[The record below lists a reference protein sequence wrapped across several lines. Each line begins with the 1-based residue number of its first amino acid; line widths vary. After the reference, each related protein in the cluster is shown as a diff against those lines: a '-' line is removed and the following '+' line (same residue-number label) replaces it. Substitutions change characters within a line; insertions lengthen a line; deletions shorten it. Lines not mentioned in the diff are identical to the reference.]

1 MSKVWG
7 IGLGRTG
14 TKSLCEALRILGY
27 RKVIHNPL
35 TLEELDD
42 CDAAAEALCAQNF
55 KYLDY
60 KFPNS
65 RFVLTTRNEQDWL
78 ESCDRAMK
86 KYPWQRLLNTPY
98 YGPMIRNRMVRFG
111 CVEYDEDALRRTF
124 YMHHLNVFD
133 YFSDKDNLLV
143 LDLFH
148 TPREDPWKKLCDFL
162 DKDVPE
168 TPFPN
173 VD

>member
-1 MSKVWG
+1 MTRVWG

-14 TKSLCEALRILGY
+14 TKSLCKALTLLGY
-27 RKVIHNPL
+27 ERVIHNPL

-60 KFPNS
+60 KFPGS
-65 RFVLTTRNEQDWL
+65 KFVFTVRKEQDWL
-78 ESCDRAMK
+78 ESCARAME
-86 KYPWQRLLNTPY
+86 KYPFERLKDTPY

-111 CVEYDEDALRRTF
+111 CIEYDEMALRRT
-124 YMHHLNVFD
+124 YHLHHLNVFD
-133 YFSDKDNLLV
+133 YFSTRDNLLV
-143 LDLFH
+143 FDVFQQGW
-148 TPREDPWKKLCDFL
+148 PELCGFL
-162 DKDVPE
+162 GKPE
-168 TPFPN
+168 PSEPFPN